1 MKKKIFLIALSS
13 LILSAC
19 IPRLGNTGGSTDSGE
34 YVKGKVVAGFPSLP
48 RYPKSQVIETIGR
61 KGSYGG
67 SFIVDEDIAKV
78 VKFYN
83 ESLPKSG
90 WEVKVRQQS
99 QSNYVFEVKNSNLK
113 GTVIVN
119 TAADGETVAIS
130 MATSP
135 R

>member
-1 MKKKIFLIALSS
+1 MKKKILLIAISS

-19 IPRLGNTGGSTDSGE
+19 IPRLSSNGGSTDSGE
-34 YVKGKVVAGFPSLP
+34 YAKGKVVAGFPGLP
-48 RYPKSQVIETIGR
+48 RYPKSQVIETIGQ

-67 SFIVDEDIAKV
+67 TFVVDKDILKV

-83 ESLPKSG
+83 ESLPKLG

-99 QSNYVFEVKNSNLK
+99 QYNYLFEIKNSNLY

-130 MATSP
+130 MAASP